1 MVLPGTYSTGGCGS
15 IAMSQGG
22 QLNFCVTSVTVSS
35 DRHMFFNVSWTLSGI
50 PSGFTVTKRSDAG
63 NRKMYLI
70 DNLGNRYDHSAGGD
84 GAYDSVVVTDGS
96 PISGWFDFG
105 KPPIGAFTFDFHDD
119 DNGIVIGG
127 ISLFGGASAQII
139 TYKDFPLDQSP
150 LKLTYQEDLWQPAL
164 LDGATLLLAN
174 KKIQLCSVRE
184 QPSAKPK
191 GEFKSTIDLGKLSY
205 EIYGYYDDEINI
217 FVREYIYI
225 SGVTNIDPG
234 LKPYFIVTIPED
246 NSIACILDSSNLLSS
261 LTPTSP

>member
-1 MVLPGTYSTGGCGS
+1 
-15 IAMSQGG
+15 
-22 QLNFCVTSVTVSS
+22 
-35 DRHMFFNVSWTLSGI
+35 
-50 PSGFTVTKRSDAG
+50 
-63 NRKMYLI
+63 
-70 DNLGNRYDHSAGGD
+70 
-84 GAYDSVVVTDGS
+84 
-96 PISGWFDFG
+96 
-105 KPPIGAFTFDFHDD
+105 
-119 DNGIVIGG
+119 VIGG